1 MTLSPPRTLPR
12 TSGADRPVRTP
23 ARRETRYRPRHELDL
38 MRTVGIHRRG
48 GTDPTM
54 LIVGGVIWRALRTPA
69 GPAVLALR
77 QSSDEVLV
85 AAWGS
90 GAAEALDTVPW
101 LCGAEDHPEEF
112 DPGVNPVIAEAHR
125 RHPGLRIGASSGL
138 SEVIVSAVLEQK
150 VTAMQAYG
158 AWRYLVTRYGETVPS
173 PAPRPLRVAPTWAQW
188 RRVPSWAWHRAGVE
202 PPQSRTI
209 VAAASRGPSLLD
221 AVRSAP
227 DTVERERILTSLVG
241 IGPWTSAEV
250 RIRAFGDP
258 DAVSVGDFH
267 LAHHVGHALAG
278 RRTDDVGMLR
288 LLAPWEGQRQRVIR
302 LIAAAGLGE
311 PRRAPRLH
319 PEDHRDR

>member
-1 MTLSPPRTLPR
+1 MR
-12 TSGADRPVRTP
+12 VP
-23 ARRETRYRPRHELDL
+23 ARAETRYRPRHELDL
-38 MRTVGIHRRG
+38 MRTVGFQRRG

-77 QSSDEVLV
+77 QSADGVLA

-90 GAAEALDTVPW
+90 GAGEALDTVPR
-101 LCGAEDHPEEF
+101 LCGAEDQPQLFE
-112 DPGVNPVIAEAHR
+112 PGDNPIIAEAHR
-125 RHPGLRIGASSGL
+125 RHPGLRIGATAGL
-138 SEVIVSAVLEQK
+138 AEVIVTAVLEQK

-158 AWRYLVTRYGETVPS
+158 AWRYLVTRYGEAVPS
-173 PAPRPLRVAPTWAQW
+173 PAPRQLRVAPTWDQW
-188 RRVPSWAWHRAGVE
+188 RRIPSWAWHRAGVE

-209 VAAASRGPSLLD
+209 VAAAARGSSLLD
-221 AVRSAP
+221 AVRNAP
-227 DTVERERILTSLVG
+227 DAIERERVLTSLTGV
-241 IGPWTSAEV
+241 GPWTSAEV

-278 RRTDDVGMLR
+278 RRTDDAGMLR
-288 LLAPWEGQRQRVIR
+288 LLAPWQGQRQRVIR
-302 LIAAAGLGE
+302 LIGVAGLGE

>member
-1 MTLSPPRTLPR
+1 
-12 TSGADRPVRTP
+12 VRVP
-23 ARRETRYRPRHELDL
+23 ARAETRYRPRHELDL
-38 MRTVGIHRRG
+38 MRTVGFQRRG

-77 QSSDEVLV
+77 QSADGVLA

-90 GAAEALDTVPW
+90 GAGEALDTVPR
-101 LCGAEDHPEEF
+101 LCGAEDQPQLFE
-112 DPGVNPVIAEAHR
+112 PGDNPIIAEAHR
-125 RHPGLRIGASSGL
+125 RHPGLRIGATAGL
-138 SEVIVSAVLEQK
+138 AEVIVTAVLEQK

-158 AWRYLVTRYGETVPS
+158 AWRYLVTRYGEAVPS
-173 PAPRPLRVAPTWAQW
+173 PAPRQLRVAPTWDQW
-188 RRVPSWAWHRAGVE
+188 RRIPSWAWHRAGVE

-209 VAAASRGPSLLD
+209 VAAAARGSSLLD
-221 AVRSAP
+221 AVRNAP
-227 DTVERERILTSLVG
+227 DAIERERVLTSLTGV
-241 IGPWTSAEV
+241 GPWTSAEV

-278 RRTDDVGMLR
+278 RRTDDAGMLR
-288 LLAPWEGQRQRVIR
+288 LLAPWQGQRQRVIR
-302 LIAAAGLGE
+302 LIGVAGLGE